1 MTAAAPDHRITLIIG
16 GQRFDR
22 WTSVRFERSIDEFAD
37 GWSLSTTTRYALTT
51 DPDIELELDEGDE
64 VEAWWG
70 EHELLRGW
78 LEDIDDEETADSLTV
93 GFAGRSR
100 AGDLV
105 DSSALHKGA
114 WVQRSALEIA
124 KELVAPFGLTVVVGA
139 PGITEPIR
147 RFAVDGEE
155 TVAECLRRLGLQLGL
170 RIRSTPR
177 GDVEFWAPGAA
188 RETAQQALQ
197 RGRNIRACRRH
208 RSQAERF
215 SDYVLRVQ
223 VPGSDE
229 ASGEAATIADSVKD
243 AGVLRYR
250 PLRLQSEMGGGK
262 DKLRRR
268 AEWER
273 NTRAGRADEVEVD
286 VYAADRTW
294 LASGTSRDGV
304 GSRVWAPGMLVQVY
318 HPRHGID
325 GQLLVKSVSL
335 GYSGTEGY
343 TTTLGLTHPEA
354 YQPDIAPKRRRD
366 AAGRFKGGYTW

>member
-51 DPDIELELDEGDE
+51 DPDIELELDIGDE

-78 LEDIDDEETADSLTV
+78 LDEVDDEESADSLTV

-114 WVQRSALEIA
+114 WTQRSALEIA
-124 KELVAPFGLTVVVGA
+124 KDLVAPFGLTVVVGA
-139 PGITEPIR
+139 PGIAEPLR

-155 TVAECLRRLGLQLGL
+155 SVADCLGRLASQLGL

-177 GDVEFWAPGAA
+177 GDVEFWAPGSA
-188 RETAQQALQ
+188 REVAQQALQ
-197 RGRNIRACRRH
+197 RGRNIRACRRN

-215 SDYVLRVQ
+215 SDYVTRIQ
-223 VPGSDE
+223 VPSDDE
-229 ASGEAATIADSVKD
+229 TSGAAAAIAASVKD

-250 PLRLQSEMGGGK
+250 PLRLQAETGTGGK
-262 DKLRRR
+262 DRLQRR

-273 NTRAGRADEVEVD
+273 NTRAGRSDEVEVD
-286 VYAADRTW
+286 VYAGDRTW
-294 LASGTSRDGV
+294 LASGTSRDSAGAKL
-304 GSRVWAPGMLVQVY
+304 WAPGMLVQVY

-343 TTTLGLTHPEA
+343 AATLSLTHPEA
-354 YQPDIAPKRRRD
+354 YQPELPPK
-366 AAGRFKGGYTW
+366 AKKKKGGYSW